1 MLVTPDLKQ
10 IIKDKQKLINSQQYQ
25 IDKLQ
30 KEVYKQYM
38 RIRELDVRLVEK
50 QK

>member
-1 MLVTPDLKQ
+1 MPDLKD
-10 IIKDKQKLINSQQYQ
+10 IIKDKQKLIDQQQFQ
-25 IDKLQ
+25 IDRLQ